1 MYQWHLA
8 ASAWSDFYLVE
19 KGKEKMGVRA
29 VRGRKYG
36 LLLPRLL
43 YWGSDL
49 TSISELDCSSLSL
62 NCLLYYYQGQDS
74 ALGKSPSSHATL
86 CHPLP
91 SSHVSPEST
100 CPVAC
105 PTFGSISEIYLPK
118 SLWESV
124 HSPLKWAWVR
134 SRRRN
139 QGMACS
145 LPMLWCCHPTGGK
158 IRQLRTVSE
167 VSGPPVQCKTTG
179 KAGFSSAWVF
189 SKFEVLNSKCHC
201 PLALKRLACVQKYC
215 SPVAPPAVGRL
226 KPDRLRQRGIC
237 LLIFISQCHFS

>member
-118 SLWESV
+118 SLWESI
-124 HSPLKWAWVR
+124 L
-134 SRRRN
+134 
-139 QGMACS
+139 
-145 LPMLWCCHPTGGK
+145 LWNELGSEAGGEAREWPVLCPCCGAVIPPEGK
-158 IRQLRTVSE
+158 S
-167 VSGPPVQCKTTG
+167 
-179 KAGFSSAWVF
+179 
-189 SKFEVLNSKCHC
+189 NS
-201 PLALKRLACVQKYC
+201 
-215 SPVAPPAVGRL
+215 
-226 KPDRLRQRGIC
+226 
-237 LLIFISQCHFS
+237 